1 MKKLLAT
8 IVLSTLFM
16 TGAFAQD
23 LKKADV
29 PENVKS
35 ALLQKYPETAKAK
48 VSWENEKGNFEA
60 NWGGKSGEDNSA
72 MFTPSANFLEIV
84 KAISTSKLPA
94 SVLTYVKEHE
104 HGAKIKEA
112 AYVTDSKGIVT
123 YEAEI
128 KGKELIFDKQGKFL
142 KAE

>member
-1 MKKLLAT
+1 
-8 IVLSTLFM
+8 
-16 TGAFAQD
+16 
-23 LKKADV
+23 
-29 PENVKS
+29 
-35 ALLQKYPETAKAK
+35 
-48 VSWENEKGNFEA
+48 
-60 NWGGKSGEDNSA
+60 